1 MLGVHPECDSRSR
14 PHLSSTCFPAQFHT
28 GVAVDA
34 FSLASHC
41 HIHPPIVLTQNR
53 NPTVGGGVG
62 EADTGGALTLTCQT
76 ASFGAQHA
84 ADSGVHEDARGS
96 VHHGALM

>member
-1 MLGVHPECDSRSR
+1 MHSPWQATATS
-14 PHLSSTCFPAQFHT
+14 
-28 GVAVDA
+28 
-34 FSLASHC
+34 
-41 HIHPPIVLTQNR
+41 IHPSFSRRTGTRQW
-53 NPTVGGGVG
+53 GGGVG